1 MPDTILRLDTSGL
14 NCPLP
19 VLKAK
24 KAIKSLAP
32 GDLIIVLATDPASS
46 IDFQHYC
53 HVSGNVLE
61 KYSEEKGVFEYLIRK
76 ALKD

>member
-1 MPDTILRLDTSGL
+1 MPDTIQHLDTTGL

-24 KAIKSLAP
+24 KAMKEIEP
-32 GDLIIVLATDPASS
+32 GELLVVIATDPASS

-53 HVSGNVLE
+53 HVSGNTLE
-61 KYSEEKGVFEYLIRK
+61 KHSEKNGVYTYVIKK
-76 ALKD
+76 AETG